1 MKIEEQ
7 WLMWEPLSQLRGD
20 YYFELIAL
28 DAHDANFKIILEKY
42 NNKKEKVH
50 LTFKFGVACY
60 RVMDELYAFEMQKN
74 FLREGSSFY
83 KVINSKYIQWL
94 SDISKGVSYAIQPNM
109 QHFVIFTEDFT
120 LEILNTA
127 DPEIEMINAP

>member
-1 MKIEEQ
+1 MKIQEQ

-28 DAHDANFKIILEKY
+28 NAHDANFKITLGEH
-42 NNKKEKVH
+42 NNKKEAVH

-60 RVMDELYAFEMQKN
+60 RVMDELYAFEMQKD

-94 SDISKGVSYAIQPNM
+94 SDIS
-109 QHFVIFTEDFT
+109 
-120 LEILNTA
+120 
-127 DPEIEMINAP
+127 